1 MNLFY
6 IMDTLF
12 DLLNESNN
20 LNVRDLAT
28 NDAEGIIYV
37 TAEDGTRF
45 MLQCTI
51 LP

>member
-12 DLLNESNN
+12 DLLNESSN

-28 NDAEGIIYV
+28 KDAEGIIYV